1 MMTIAERR
9 AHWRTIIEAQAT
21 SGMSIVA
28 FCREKQIKPH
38 QFHSWRRR
46 FREKQPCAGGFL
58 QLIPDRAVE
67 TGSGIHIHPGKT
79 LIIEV
84 ERGFDPFTLRA
95 VIETLRGLPQCSS

>member
-9 AHWRTIIEAQAT
+9 VHWRTIIEDQAA
-21 SGMSIVA
+21 SGMSIAA

-46 FREKQPCAGGFL
+46 FREQQSCTGGFL

-67 TGSGIHIHPGKT
+67 AGSKIRIHPGTK

-84 ERGFDPFTLRA
+84 ERGFDPFTLCA
-95 VIETLRGLPQCSS
+95 VIETLRGLPQCSA